1 MMSSDSVVKHLR
13 TEDLM
18 DDLMELQV
26 AVGLRSFLQDLQ
38 TLWRRFRARRTVARL
53 CSWCKRLRIYSREG
67 WFGANLA
74 RLTDLVGISPEVIEE
89 QIVMGHE
96 DLS

>member
-1 MMSSDSVVKHLR
+1 MSSDSVVKHLR

-26 AVGLRSFLQDLQ
+26 AVGLGLFLQDLQ
-38 TLWRRFRARRTVARL
+38 TLWRRFRARRTVVRL

-67 WFGANLA
+67 WIGANLA
-74 RLTDLVGISPEVIEE
+74 RLTDLERISPEVIEE

>member
-1 MMSSDSVVKHLR
+1 MSSDSVVKHLR

-38 TLWRRFRARRTVARL
+38 TLWRRFRAVRL

>member
-1 MMSSDSVVKHLR
+1 MSSDSVVKHLR

-26 AVGLRSFLQDLQ
+26 AVGLGLFLQDLQ
-38 TLWRRFRARRTVARL
+38 TLWRRFRARRTVFRL

>member
-1 MMSSDSVVKHLR
+1 MSSDSAVKHLR

-26 AVGLRSFLQDLQ
+26 AIGLGSFLQDLQ
-38 TLWRRFRARRTVARL
+38 TLWRRFRAWITVTRL
-53 CSWCKRLRIYSREG
+53 CSWCKRLKIYSQEG

-74 RLTDLVGISPEVIEE
+74 RLTDLVGTSTEVMEE
-89 QIVMGHE
+89 QIMMGHE